1 MGQRSQIY
9 VRYNKKDMNG
19 VNRKKLIAN
28 YYQWNYGERMIGRA
42 RWGIEFIKEYL
53 SLGYNGYNWFEQ
65 PGSDVHLSR
74 VFDANFDMHDIS
86 ISSDI
91 IKELCGFYGVST
103 ETDYL
108 KSELETAVKE
118 EAEEEGLEINPI
130 EQLFIEYIFTRQD
143 NNDGKLFVDILE
155 DGIKYCFLDDRAN
168 TDNIMDAAAYMV
180 WDYQDCKETDWTK
193 DEYIKPEQKENCRK
207 NILAIGKM
215 AQLMTKEE
223 IDEFINY
230 DYLEDMEKPP
240 FC

>member
-28 YYQWNYGERMIGRA
+28 YYGWNYGERMISRA

-108 KSELETAVKE
+108 KVNLKR
-118 EAEEEGLEINPI
+118 L
-130 EQLFIEYIFTRQD
+130 
-143 NNDGKLFVDILE
+143 
-155 DGIKYCFLDDRAN
+155 
-168 TDNIMDAAAYMV
+168 
-180 WDYQDCKETDWTK
+180 
-193 DEYIKPEQKENCRK
+193 
-207 NILAIGKM
+207 
-215 AQLMTKEE
+215 
-223 IDEFINY
+223 
-230 DYLEDMEKPP
+230 
-240 FC
+240 

>member
-1 MGQRSQIY
+1 M
-9 VRYNKKDMNG
+9 V
-19 VNRKKLIAN
+19 
-28 YYQWNYGERMIGRA
+28 
-42 RWGIEFIKEYL
+42 
-53 SLGYNGYNWFEQ
+53 EQ

-74 VFDANFDMHDIS
+74 VFDANFDIARYT

-155 DGIKYCFLDDRAN
+155 GGIKYCFLARSGKIQIISWMQPLIWYG
-168 TDNIMDAAAYMV
+168 TYKTVKRRIG
-180 WDYQDCKETDWTK
+180 
-193 DEYIKPEQKENCRK
+193 RK
-207 NILAIGKM
+207 TSILSPNRKRTAERISLLL
-215 AQLMTKEE
+215 ARWHSL
-223 IDEFINY
+223 
-230 DYLEDMEKPP
+230 
-240 FC
+240 